1 MGSVALW
8 RCAVGGTGFKGSFCV
23 GSCLSLVFCRLIVF
37 LDVICVVVL
46 VRRLVGL
53 RRLVKSLG
61 VILCPRRSGSG

>member
-8 RCAVGGTGFKGSFCV
+8 RCAVGGAGFKGSFCV

-37 LDVICVVVL
+37 LNAIGVVVL
-46 VRRLVGL
+46 VKRLVGL
-53 RRLVKSLG
+53 CRLVNSLG